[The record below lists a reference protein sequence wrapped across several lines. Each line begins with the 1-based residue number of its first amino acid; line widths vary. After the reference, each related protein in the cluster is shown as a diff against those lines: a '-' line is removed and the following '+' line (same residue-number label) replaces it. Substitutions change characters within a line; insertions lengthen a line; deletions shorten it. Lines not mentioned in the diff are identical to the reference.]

1 MHIKLEDGSP
11 EGLQDFPADF
21 NVPGI
26 VNMHYN
32 GSREV
37 ILSGREGKVLHAVY
51 IRLEGGSPEG
61 LQDLP
66 SDLNV
71 PGIVDMH
78 YNASREVKQN
88 GREGW
93 PLHVGHIRLE
103 DSSPE
108 GLQDFPSDFNVPGIV
123 HNSWPY
129 YELGH
134 HSVCDF
140 TTGTIMNCEAMRL
153 IHSTAQ

>member
-1 MHIKLEDGSP
+1 
-11 EGLQDFPADF
+11 
-21 NVPGI
+21 
-26 VNMHYN
+26 
-32 GSREV
+32 
-37 ILSGREGKVLHAVY
+37 
-51 IRLEGGSPEG
+51 
-61 LQDLP
+61 
-66 SDLNV
+66 
-71 PGIVDMH
+71 MH

-93 PLHVGHIRLE
+93 PLHAGHIRLE

-123 HNSWPY
+123 HNSWQY

-140 TTGTIMNCEAMRL
+140 TTGTIMNCEAMHYTPLGLALHLQPQARP
-153 IHSTAQ
+153 STPHHTKQAA